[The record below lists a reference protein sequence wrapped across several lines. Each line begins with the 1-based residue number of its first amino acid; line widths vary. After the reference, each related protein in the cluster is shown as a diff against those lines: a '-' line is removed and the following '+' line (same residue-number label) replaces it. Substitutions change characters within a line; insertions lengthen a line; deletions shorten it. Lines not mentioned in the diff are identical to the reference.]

1 MALFDD
7 LFKGGNIVAG
17 LAIGIGAA
25 LVAPV
30 VIPAL
35 RPIAKSI
42 IKAGLIAYDQGR
54 LALADLSEHSGDI
67 LAEVRTELA
76 EATKPAPDESGAAQQ
91 PSGRER
97 TRPSKT

>member
-54 LALADLSEHSGDI
+54 LALAELSEHSGDI
-67 LAEVRTELA
+67 VAEVRTELA
-76 EATKPAPDESGAAQQ
+76 EATKPESPGESGAAQQ
-91 PSGRER
+91 PSGRGR
-97 TRPSKT
+97 TKT